1 MLRGDAPCGDAVDT
15 VAGLPMSADGGT
27 FLGTEL
33 YVHSMQNDTPKH
45 TVYIYMCVHMYS
57 TCIYIYIYIS
67 YYIIICSMF
76 LFSDS
81 FQSVIDPWAT
91 QVDHFRLQLK
101 DLTKHKMFAFTSSL
115 DLDGA
120 HFAPN
125 HVQNGI
131 YYDSNQMCNEQN
143 GNNHAYWITRRTR
156 TKWQPS
162 CTLICLQPF
171 LPFWAT
177 SG

>member
-45 TVYIYMCVHMYS
+45 TVYIYIYVYICTVHV
-57 TCIYIYIYIS
+57 YIYIL

-81 FQSVIDPWAT
+81 FQSVIDP
-91 QVDHFRLQLK
+91 
-101 DLTKHKMFAFTSSL
+101 
-115 DLDGA
+115 
-120 HFAPN
+120 
-125 HVQNGI
+125 
-131 YYDSNQMCNEQN
+131 
-143 GNNHAYWITRRTR
+143 
-156 TKWQPS
+156 
-162 CTLICLQPF
+162 
-171 LPFWAT
+171 
-177 SG
+177 